1 MLNKR
6 WFPVLIIA
14 LLIGSSLSL
23 KSIYAQKYYE
33 QESIDIYEELDL
45 IEKKVDKALRLLE
58 GKDNKEILKKLDQ
71 ILENQ
76 AQIKDELR
84 IIKVRAS
91 R

>member
-1 MLNKR
+1 MSKR
-6 WFPVLIIA
+6 MITILIIA
-14 LLIGSSLSL
+14 IVIGLSLSL
-23 KSIYAQKYYE
+23 RSILFAQRYYQQ
-33 QESIDIYEELDL
+33 QEMVSCDELEEIQERL
-45 IEKKVDKALRLLE
+45 ESVVDLLE
-58 GKDNKEILKKLDQ
+58 EKGNKEILRKLDQ